1 MYVLNSALLYSA
13 IFVHFISNINFIV
26 GVLVCSGCY
35 KKIPK
40 NGWFKQKNFFFS
52 HSSGGWKS
60 KIKVSQRSVPSETFF
75 LVFRFHLL
83 SICSHGEQQALRSP
97 YKGTHLIIRA
107 SPSWPHQIFIRPL
120 RPCFQIPSLWRFRL
134 QHVDLRSCNSVH
146 RLSWWLNNKDSV
158 CQCRRHR
165 FDPWV
170 GKSPWR
176 RDGNPLQYSWPWR
189 IPRSEKP
196 GQL

>member
-1 MYVLNSALLYSA
+1 MDGLNKR
-13 IFVHFISNINFIV
+13 I
-26 GVLVCSGCY
+26 
-35 KKIPK
+35 
-40 NGWFKQKNFFFS
+40 FFS

-83 SICSHGEQQALRSP
+83 SICSHGEQQALWSP
-97 YKGTHLIIRA
+97 YKGTHFIIRA

-146 RLSWWLNNKDSV
+146 RLSWWPNDKESV
-158 CQCRRHR
+158 CQGRRHS

-176 RDGNPLQYSWPWR
+176 REWQPTPVFLTMENPTVREAWTAIVYEVKKSQTRPSD
-189 IPRSEKP
+189 
-196 GQL
+196 